1 MLGQSQGSL
10 FSEKDAMIKKKDI
23 IKDTFVDA
31 VLKELREFKKQR
43 GTREQKSALQESL
56 IKTLEAHGYESF
68 IGTEIE
74 FTTSQIG
81 KSYLFNVPKS
91 RHGPLSKFK
100 GKQIRVVCAERV
112 GSKVRYL
119 IAAVNQAR
127 ALPP

>member
-1 MLGQSQGSL
+1 
-10 FSEKDAMIKKKDI
+10 MIKKKDI